1 MANMTTQSAGGVV
14 CRLVPGGRFEVLLVG
29 GSRREPDYWGF
40 PKGTQEAGE
49 AIEATAI
56 REVREETGVCIELLA
71 LAGITEYTFTHS
83 NGTTVDKTV
92 RLYVAYPIGRS
103 SDAEGVE
110 YREVAWLPS
119 DQAHQR
125 LTYDSD
131 REVLSSALRLVEQNP
146 LYQKLIAG

>member
-1 MANMTTQSAGGVV
+1 MANVTTQSAGGVV
-14 CRLVPGGRFEVLLVG
+14 CRLTAGGRFEVLLVG

-40 PKGTQEAGE
+40 PKGTQEPGE

-56 REVREETGVCIELLA
+56 REVREETGVRVELLA
-71 LAGITEYTFTHS
+71 LIGITEYAFTRS

-92 RLYVAYPIGRS
+92 RLYLAYPIGQGLEAK
-103 SDAEGVE
+103 DVE

-125 LTYDSD
+125 LTYDAD